1 MKSENSNRAAETSSA
16 SSEERV
22 ICHPES
28 VPRGLQLNIPPERGC
43 FSFPSSNSEGGCNVH
58 RTLLTHCK
66 AGQRHKLPASIEL
79 QLPAGRVCS
88 SLPAKIVSN
97 QFGWRNT
104 RSETPTAN
112 NNNINTDIMAAPRR
126 SGVATSSH
134 INGYLD
140 VSEME
145 KYKLVSNIGKGSFG
159 VISKVQRVDDGRVSY
174 GTRAWLMAGICS

>member
-1 MKSENSNRAAETSSA
+1 
-16 SSEERV
+16 
-22 ICHPES
+22 
-28 VPRGLQLNIPPERGC
+28 
-43 FSFPSSNSEGGCNVH
+43 
-58 RTLLTHCK
+58 
-66 AGQRHKLPASIEL
+66 
-79 QLPAGRVCS
+79 
-88 SLPAKIVSN
+88 
-97 QFGWRNT
+97 
-104 RSETPTAN
+104 
-112 NNNINTDIMAAPRR
+112 MAAPRR